1 MRFLIYTPDGIKNRT
16 RKGIDMWKIDRASR
30 CKGKVLKQNQI
41 VIDTEA
47 GNVKV
52 EYLTFPALEAC
63 GNVEHLFT
71 TRVGG
76 ASEGIYSTMNLSYS
90 RGDNPEHVLEN
101 YKRIGQ
107 ILGCDVEDMV
117 ASQQTHTTNIRVV
130 SGLDRGKGVTKELD
144 YTDIDGLIT
153 NEKGIALACFYADC
167 VPLYF
172 VDKEHSAIGL
182 AHSGWRGTVAGMGRC
197 MVEAM
202 EKKFGTKPEQL
213 VVAIGPSICQECY
226 EVSEDVANA
235 FRELVLENADILDEI
250 NTSGIYQSNTNQTA
264 EMIVSGKEAGKYQ
277 LDLWLANL
285 IILRKA
291 GVPLENISVT
301 DVCTCHNAEYLHS
314 HRASNGLRGNL
325 AAFLM
330 LKKS

>member
-1 MRFLIYTPDGIKNRT
+1 M
-16 RKGIDMWKIDRASR
+16 DMWKIERAPR
-30 CKGKVLKQNQI
+30 YMGEVVKQNTKKLNTQ
-41 VIDTEA
+41 A
-47 GNVKV
+47 GNVEV

-63 GNVEHLFT
+63 GMVEHLFT

-76 ASEGIYSTMNLSYS
+76 ASEGIYATMNLSYT

-101 YKRIGQ
+101 YRRIGQ
-107 ILGCDVEDMV
+107 ILGCEAGDIV

-130 SGLDRGKGVTKELD
+130 NGSDKGKGVVKELD

-153 NEKGIALACFYADC
+153 NEKGLALACFYADC

-172 VDKEHSAIGL
+172 VDKMNWAIGL
-182 AHSGWRGTVAGMGRC
+182 AHSGWRGTVAGMGQC

-202 EKKFGTKPEQL
+202 KKQFGTKPEHL
-213 VVAIGPSICQECY
+213 LVAIGPSICQECY

-235 FRELVLENADILDEI
+235 FQGLMLENQDIIAEI
-250 NTSGIYQSNTNQTA
+250 NASGIYHSHMAETA
-264 EMIVSGKEAGKYQ
+264 QLIIPGKEMGKYQ

-301 DVCTCHNAEYLHS
+301 DICTCHNGEYLHS